1 MSFIFDINTCVIYIR
16 YILKLLVERGI
27 HMSQLNEKL
36 LNWITN
42 TSTEKDERERTL
54 LNQKLATTF
63 IITYIGMPIL
73 LLSNLIIDAY
83 HQTISLNTI
92 LLFIFF
98 FIINGVLLYKTK
110 SDELNKDKVYSPEE
124 YKKLVNKYR
133 IKSVILMLYF
143 GSAMFLLGLI
153 IKYLQHTSIQWG
165 MEIITAIIAGIVFG
179 GFMYV
184 YQVNKIMK
192 EY

>member
-16 YILKLLVERGI
+16 HILKLLVERGI

-42 TSTEKDERERTL
+42 ISTEKDERERTL

>member
-1 MSFIFDINTCVIYIR
+1 
-16 YILKLLVERGI
+16 
-27 HMSQLNEKL
+27 MSQLNEKL

>member
-1 MSFIFDINTCVIYIR
+1 M
-16 YILKLLVERGI
+16 
-27 HMSQLNEKL
+27 
-36 LNWITN
+36 
-42 TSTEKDERERTL
+42 
-54 LNQKLATTF
+54 
-63 IITYIGMPIL
+63 
-73 LLSNLIIDAY
+73 
-83 HQTISLNTI
+83 
-92 LLFIFF
+92 
-98 FIINGVLLYKTK
+98 LYKTK